1 MRTLIAAL
9 ALVLLAAGPTL
20 AATPTAWQLHEG
32 RASAYVPFSGGY
44 SMGPYYSATSREGL
58 VHAF

>member
-1 MRTLIAAL
+1 MKTMIAAL
-9 ALVLLAAGPTL
+9 ALLALAAGPVF

-44 SMGPYYSATSREGL
+44 SMGTDMRREG
-58 VHAF
+58 VTHPY

>member
-1 MRTLIAAL
+1 MKAIIAAL
-9 ALVLLAAGPTL
+9 ALLSLAAGPVF

-44 SMGPYYSATSREGL
+44 SIGTETRREGL
-58 VHAF
+58 IHPY